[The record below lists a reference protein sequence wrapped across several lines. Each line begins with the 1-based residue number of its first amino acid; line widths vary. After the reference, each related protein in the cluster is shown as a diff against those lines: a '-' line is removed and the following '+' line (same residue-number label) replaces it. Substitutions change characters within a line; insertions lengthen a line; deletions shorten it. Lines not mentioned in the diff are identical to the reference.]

1 MKKFYTLL
9 FLLMAGLYVHSQVA
23 LYEDFSTNQ
32 MPPQD
37 WTVEGQNNWR
47 ISNSSN
53 AGAQAPEGKFTWTP
67 QFVGLSRLV
76 SPAIDVSGSE
86 ILLLSF
92 KHMIDHYSGSYT
104 IGISTRSGGGD
115 WTDAHTQTVTGNIA
129 ATDVVIH
136 IENDDVGQA
145 DFQFSLFFNGNSYN
159 INDWYFDNIELLM
172 PYDLDLALASLDV
185 PAYFF
190 EDQDVSGKVTN
201 LGLETVQSFEL
212 HWQIDENEIF
222 TTSFS
227 GLELEVGE
235 SYNFVSEHQ
244 LVADPGSYT
253 LSVWISN
260 VNGNPEDDNP
270 DNDMITSFV
279 GVPTQ
284 TVDRKPLFEEFTS
297 STCGPC
303 ATFNNNVFNAFVE
316 NNADIITLIKYQMS
330 WPGSG
335 DPYYTPEGGDR
346 RNYYGVNAV
355 PNLFTD
361 GRSTPTNA
369 PGVNNALATSLA
381 TPAFVEISA
390 QHMIEGDLVTV
401 QADITSYV
409 DLYDVTLHL
418 VVVEE
423 TTYGNV
429 GSNGETSFKHV
440 MMKMMPDAFG
450 SNVSLQS
457 GVSHQ
462 QTLSVDM
469 SGTFVEEMDDLLVV
483 VFLQDDTDKSVFN
496 SEYSNET
503 GAFVAFDPE
512 PGSTGHT
519 TDLDLHIAFNKSVN
533 MIGGEPITN
542 DNVGTLI
549 TLADGEGIDFPFMA
563 TINDEKTEITIIP
576 DGLLDSFT
584 WYYMSVEP
592 VENEAGVPTPTAYTY
607 FETGIHVGIDRLVQ
621 KDALHLLPNPAKDQI
636 RLNFSL
642 EQASHL
648 RIFIL
653 DAQGQIVD
661 SHHLGQ
667 LQAGAHSKQI
677 SLRHD
682 LASGVYV
689 LKLESNFEVKT
700 TRMLIIR

>member
-9 FLLMAGLYVHSQVA
+9 FLLIAGLYVHGQVV
-23 LYEDFSTNQ
+23 LYEDFSANQ

-67 QFVGLSRLV
+67 QFVGQSRLV
-76 SPAIDVSGSE
+76 SPTIDVSGTE
-86 ILLLSF
+86 VLLLSF

-104 IGISTRSGGGD
+104 IGVSTRSGGGD
-115 WTDAHTQTVTGNIA
+115 WTEAHTQTVTGNIA
-129 ATDVVIH
+129 ATDVVIQ
-136 IENDDVGQA
+136 IENDDVGHA

-172 PYDLDLALASLDV
+172 PYDLDLAMTALDV

-190 EDQDVSGKVTN
+190 EDQDVSGTVTN
-201 LGLETVQSFEL
+201 LGLETVQSFDL
-212 HWQIDENEIF
+212 HWQTNENEIF

-227 GLELEVGE
+227 GLEIEVSE

-244 LVADPGSYT
+244 LIADPGSYS

-260 VNGNPEDDNP
+260 VNGQPEDDNP
-270 DNDMITSFV
+270 DNDMITSLV

-390 QHMIEGDLVTV
+390 EHMIEGDLVTV
-401 QADITSYV
+401 QANITSYV
-409 DLYDVTLHL
+409 DLYDVTLHM

-457 GVSHQ
+457 GVNHQ

-483 VFLQDDTDKSVFN
+483 VFLQDDTDKSIFN

-519 TDLDLHIAFNKSVN
+519 TDIELHIAFNKSVN

-549 TLADGEGIDFPFMA
+549 TLADDEGTNFPFTA
-563 TINDEKTEITIIP
+563 NINNEKTEITIAP
-576 DGLLDSFT
+576 EGLLDSFT
-584 WYYMSVEP
+584 WYYLSVEP
-592 VENEAGVPTPTAYTY
+592 VENEAGVPTRTQPTHILKPASTWESSVRCSRMHCAYFPTPLK
-607 FETGIHVGIDRLVQ
+607 IISVL
-621 KDALHLLPNPAKDQI
+621 
-636 RLNFSL
+636 
-642 EQASHL
+642 
-648 RIFIL
+648 
-653 DAQGQIVD
+653 
-661 SHHLGQ
+661 
-667 LQAGAHSKQI
+667 I
-677 SLRHD
+677 SLWNMPHISIY
-682 LASGVYV
+682 LY
-689 LKLESNFEVKT
+689 
-700 TRMLIIR
+700 

>member
-1 MKKFYTLL
+1 MKKIYTSV
-9 FLLMAGLYVHSQVA
+9 FLLLTSLFVYSQVA
-23 LYEDFSTNQ
+23 LYEDFSNNQ
-32 MPPQD
+32 MPPQG

-76 SPAIDVSGSE
+76 SPAIDVSGTE
-86 ILLLSF
+86 TLLLSF
-92 KHMIDHYSGSYT
+92 KQMIDHYSGSYT
-104 IGISTRSGGGD
+104 IGVSTRSGGGS
-115 WTDAHTQTVTGNIA
+115 WTEAHTQTVTANIA
-129 ATDVVIH
+129 ATDVVIL
-136 IENDDVGQA
+136 IANDDVGQA

-172 PYDLDLALASLDV
+172 PYDLDLAMTALDV

-190 EDQDVSGKVTN
+190 DDQDVGGTVTN
-201 LGLETVQSFEL
+201 LGLQTIQSFDL
-212 HWQIDENEIF
+212 HWQTDENEVF

-227 GLELEVGE
+227 GLDIEVGQ
-235 SYNFVSEHQ
+235 SFDVVSEHQ
-244 LVADPGSYT
+244 LIAEPGSYS
-253 LSVWISN
+253 LSVWVSN
-260 VNGNPEDDNP
+260 VNGQVEDDNP
-270 DNDMITSFV
+270 ENDVISRFV

-316 NNADIITLIKYQMS
+316 ANSDIITLIKYQMS
-330 WPGSG
+330 WPGAG

-381 TPAFVEISA
+381 TPAFVEVSA
-390 QHMIEGDLVTV
+390 QHIIEGDLVTV

-409 DLYDVTLHL
+409 DLYDVTLHM
-418 VVVEE
+418 VVIEG

-450 SNVSLQS
+450 SNVSLQT
-457 GVSHQ
+457 GVSYQ

-469 SGTFVEEMDDLLVV
+469 STTFVEEMDDLLVV

-496 SEYSNET
+496 SEYSDET

-512 PGSTGHT
+512 AGSTGHT
-519 TDLDLHIAFNKSVN
+519 TDIELNVQFSKAVN
-533 MIGGEPITN
+533 MIGGEPITD
-542 DNVGTLI
+542 DNVGSLI
-549 TLADGEGIDFPFMA
+549 SLVDGEGVDFPFIA
-563 TINDEKTEITIIP
+563 TINDDKTEISIVP

-584 WYYMSVEP
+584 WYYLSIDA
-592 VENEAGVPTPTAYTY
+592 VENEAGVPTLTATTY
-607 FETGIHVGIDRLVQ
+607 FETGIHVGLDRISQ
-621 KDALHLLPNPAKDQI
+621 TDALRILPNPAKEHI
-636 RLNFSL
+636 RISFTL
-642 EQASHL
+642 EQASSL
-648 RIFIL
+648 RLYFI
-653 DAQGQIVD
+653 DAKGQIVNQ
-661 SHHLGQ
+661 HQ
-667 LQAGAHSKQI
+667 LDWQPAGSHSKHI
-677 SLRHD
+677 VLDRSMK
-682 LASGVYV
+682 SGMYI
-689 LKLESNFEVKT
+689 LKLETDHEIKT
-700 TRMLIIR
+700 SRVFINR